1 MPQFAPPYEAT
12 ASVDSSVLD
21 RNIGYRYPM
30 GLDLHPSSETHK
42 RIVNECLKRARSSQ
56 AVMSKRY
63 PTWREI
69 ERNVTAY
76 VPMDDEEART
86 KAEDSR
92 KPVRV
97 VVPLTYLVRD
107 INLTYLSAS
116 LLDGSINR
124 LNGVGPEDML
134 GAMLLQ
140 QVLDTQNIR
149 FKNGIAYYI
158 QFQDALTYG
167 FGVVTPT
174 WEVETGYRTQWS
186 DGQYQTPFGPIP
198 TGQKIRTTTEQIVA
212 EGNQIHNIDPYC
224 YFPDT
229 NVPLHRVQDGEF
241 VSWVR
246 STNYN
251 KLLSQDNAEYFNVRY
266 LEGIDGRSTLLHN
279 AGSMSGREE
288 KYGSTGTSLTGGAN
302 DSTRPVDLLVMYI
315 NVIPTEWKI
324 GTRDTPEKWLFIIG
338 GDQIVLAATPVRE
351 NHRRFPV
358 GVCCPN
364 LDGYSTSPISALEIC
379 FPLQEVGDFVYA
391 SRLAAVRRVLQDR
404 YLVNPNMVYTPAL
417 ADSRNNIIPLR
428 KSAWGQPLDNVLKQ
442 LEVRD
447 VTAGH
452 FRDLQMVA
460 ETIERVTGAVDI
472 LQGVAPDSG
481 NERTT
486 ARQVDSQRNAATSRL
501 KKMARLI
508 SEQSMYDMTYFV
520 ASQTQQYMEQP
531 QWVRVMGQWQ
541 EALAADL
548 GPSGRMQVMPWDL
561 DCSFDIM
568 PHDGSMPDDGAMAAT
583 VKMALDQA
591 LMPGEINMAFDP
603 VRMYANAWRLAGI
616 KNIDDFRRI
625 MPPPMQVTGMPDD
638 QVAQQVQAGNL
649 RPLDDAAAE
658 AA

>member
-12 ASVDSSVLD
+12 ASVDTSVLD
-21 RNIGYRYPM
+21 RNIPYRYPM
-30 GLDLHPSSETHK
+30 GLDLHPSSEAHK
-42 RIVNECLKRARSSQ
+42 RIVNECVKRARSSQ

-63 PTWREI
+63 PIWREL

-76 VPMDDEEART
+76 VPMDDEEERT

-134 GAMLLQ
+134 GSMLLQ
-140 QVLDTQNIR
+140 QVLDVQNIR

-186 DGQYQTPFGPIP
+186 EGQYQTPFGPIP
-198 TGQKIRTTTEQIVA
+198 TGQMIRTTVEQVVA
-212 EGNQIHNIDPYC
+212 EGNQVHNIDPYC

-266 LEGIDGRSTLLHN
+266 LEGIDGRSTLLSN
-279 AGSMSGREE
+279 AGAQTGREE
-288 KYGSTGTSLTGGAN
+288 KYGSTGTSLTGGSN
-302 DSTRPVDLLVMYI
+302 DTARPVDLLVMYI
-315 NVIPTEWKI
+315 NLVPAEWKI
-324 GTRDTPEKWLFIIG
+324 GTRDVPEKWLFIIG

-452 FRDLQMVA
+452 FKDLQMVA

-548 GPSGRMQVMPWDL
+548 GPAGRMQVMPWDL
-561 DCSFDIM
+561 DCAFDIM

-625 MPPPMQVTGMPDD
+625 APPPMQVVGMPDD
-638 QVAQQVQAGNL
+638 QVAQQAQAGNL
-649 RPLDDAAAE
+649 MPLDAAAAQ

>member
-12 ASVDSSVLD
+12 ASYDSGVLD
-21 RNIGYRYPM
+21 RDLQYKYPM
-30 GLDLHPSSETHK
+30 GLDLRPNSEVHK
-42 RIVNECLKRARSSQ
+42 RIINECMKRARESQ
-56 AVMSKRY
+56 AKMSKRW
-63 PTWREI
+63 PVWREL

-76 VPMDDEEART
+76 VPLDNEEART
-86 KAEDSR
+86 KENDSR

-97 VVPLTYLVRD
+97 VVPFSYLMRD
-107 INLTYLSAS
+107 INLTYLSGS
-116 LLDGSINR
+116 LLEGSINR
-124 LNGVGPEDML
+124 LNGTGPEDML

-186 DGQYQTPFGPIP
+186 EGQYDTPFGPIP
-198 TGQKIRTTTEQIVA
+198 TGQMVRTTVESVTA

-224 YFPDT
+224 YFPDP
-229 NVPLHRVQDGEF
+229 NVPLHRVQDGEY
-241 VSWVR
+241 VGWVR
-246 STNYN
+246 NSNYN
-251 KLLSQDNAEYFNVRY
+251 KLLSEDNVSYFNVKY
-266 LEGIDGRSTLLHN
+266 LEGIEGTSSLLNSTQ
-279 AGSMSGREE
+279 SGRED
-288 KYGSTGTSLTGGAN
+288 KYGSSGTALTRARN
-302 DSTRPVDLLVMYI
+302 DYSKPVDLLIQYV
-315 NVIPTEWKI
+315 NLVPAEWKI
-324 GTRDTPEKWLFIIG
+324 GNKDVPEKWLFVIG
-338 GDQIVLAATPVRE
+338 GDQIVLMATPVRE
-351 NHRRFPV
+351 NHRKFPV

-364 LDGYSTSPISALEIC
+364 LDGYSISPISALEIC
-379 FPLQEVGDFVYA
+379 YPLQEVADFVYS
-391 SRLAAVRRVLQDR
+391 SRLAAVRRVLADR
-404 YLVNPNMVYTPAL
+404 YLINPSLIDAAQFM
-417 ADSRNNIIPLR
+417 DSRNNVISLR
-428 KSAWGQPLDNVLKQ
+428 PSAWGQPLNNALQQ

-452 FRDLQMVA
+452 FKDLQTVA
-460 ETIERVTGAVDI
+460 ELIERVTGAVDI

-486 ARQVDSQRNAATSRL
+486 ARQVDSQRSAATSRL

-508 SEQSMYDMTYFV
+508 SEQSMYDMTYFC

-531 QWVRVMGQWQ
+531 QWVRVIGQWQ

-561 DCSFDIM
+561 DCAFDIM

-591 LMPGEINMAFDP
+591 LTSPEINMAFDP
-603 VRMYANAWRLAGI
+603 VRMYANTWRLAGI

-625 MPPPMQVTGMPDD
+625 MPPAMQVQAMPDD
-638 QVAQQVQAGNL
+638 QVNAEVEAGNM
-649 RPLDDAAAE
+649 RPMNE
-658 AA
+658 AANAA